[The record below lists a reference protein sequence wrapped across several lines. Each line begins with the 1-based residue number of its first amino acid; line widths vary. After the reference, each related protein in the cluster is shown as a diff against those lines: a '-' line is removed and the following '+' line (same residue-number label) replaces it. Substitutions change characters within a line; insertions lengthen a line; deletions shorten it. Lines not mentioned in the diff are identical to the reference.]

1 MRKVLCVLLAGLI
14 MLLSSG
20 CRFFGNDF
28 SSLLAAP
35 KSPGDLSGI
44 QNALVESI
52 NGEYDLQYPVEGEHR
67 TAMVQFDL
75 NRDGIDEAF
84 AFYSTNNDDGTTTM
98 HLSFIKRTDK
108 IWSVKSDLQ
117 MVASGINFID
127 FHDMDA
133 DGVYEVVAGWKGYNS
148 ISSIL
153 TIYCYENDGLIQRIK
168 DDYLAYLLYDADD
181 DKQSEL
187 FVVNG
192 QRTVLTGNA
201 EAEPEKTVVA
211 ASLYKLQKNEI
222 VEIGRCG
229 LDATVEKYDIPKYAN
244 ITKDKKAVIM
254 DGYVT
259 NGGMITEAFVWEK
272 GILSGMFYDAVT
284 GQNNMTFR
292 VSSIKSMDY
301 DDDGIIEIPQMQ
313 QLPTPSGQSG
323 ESVYLT
329 KWMQVSANGFESRG
343 SSIVNT
349 VDGYMIDIPKKWDK
363 NITIVRKMDSKQ
375 RIIYMWDNKN
385 FLLSDEIFRV
395 QLFTIEDWESNKNN
409 ENWVELKR
417 DETYVYAGIVNEKAE
432 WSISIKELKNGLRL
446 LSPNEEE

>member
-52 NGEYDLQYPVEGEHR
+52 NGEYDLQYPAEGEYR
-67 TAMVQFDL
+67 TALVQYDL
-75 NRDGIDEAF
+75 NRDGLDEAF
-84 AFYSTNNDDGTTTM
+84 AFYSSNNDDGTTTM
-98 HLSFIKRTDK
+98 HLSFINRTDK
-108 IWSVKSDLQ
+108 NWSVKSDLQ

-127 FHDMDA
+127 FHDMNA
-133 DGVYEVVAGWKGYNS
+133 DGVYEVVAGWKTYNS
-148 ISSIL
+148 ISNIL
-153 TIYCYENDGLIQRIK
+153 TVYCFENDGLLQRIK
-168 DDYLAYLLYDADD
+168 DDYLAYFIYDADG
-181 DKQSEL
+181 DKKKEL

-192 QRTVLTGNA
+192 QKPVISSNSDI
-201 EAEPEKTVVA
+201 ESEKAVIA
-211 ASLYKLQKNEI
+211 ASLYKLEKNE
-222 VEIGRCG
+222 VLQVGRCG
-229 LDATVEKYDIPKYAN
+229 LDAGVERYEKPQYAK
-244 ITKDKKAVIM
+244 ITGDRSAIIL

-259 NGGMITEAFVWEK
+259 GGGMITEAFLWEN
-272 GILSGMFYDAVT
+272 GAFTNILYDEVT
-284 GQNNMTFR
+284 GRNNMTYR

-301 DDDGIIEIPQMQ
+301 DDDGVIEIPQMQ

-329 KWMQVSANGFESRG
+329 KWMQLSDKGFVSHG

-349 VDGYMIDIPKKWDK
+349 VDGYIIDIPKEWDN

-385 FLLSDEIFRV
+385 FILSDEIFRI
-395 QLFTIEDWESNKNN
+395 QLFDLEEWEDS
-409 ENWVELKR
+409 ENRKGMTELIR
-417 DETYVYAGIVNEKAE
+417 DASYVYAGIVNEKAE
-432 WSISIKELKNGLRL
+432 YSISIKELKGGIKLLNG
-446 LSPNEEE
+446 EE